1 MKGLATAACSGSRRP
16 PELAPNCAEAGVL
29 GVLPGVIGSIQ
40 ATEAL
45 KLILGL
51 GDSLAG
57 RLLSYDALEQS
68 FRTLKL
74 ERDLECPA
82 CGDERRPPELVDY
95 DEACTPAG
103 TSFAADDRT

>member
-1 MKGLATAACSGSRRP
+1 M
-16 PELAPNCAEAGVL
+16 L

-51 GDSLAG
+51 GDSLTG

-74 ERDLECPA
+74 ERDPACPA
-82 CGDERRPPELVDY
+82 CADEDKPPVLVDY
-95 DEACTPAG
+95 DDACLPAG
-103 TSFAADDRT
+103 TVDRA